1 MSHCVGLCTRSS
13 VPASTRLSVRWLLSP
28 AVRQNSTRTARPSL
42 TSSVSPSPP
51 RSATPSTSRSAGWS
65 ASPGVSWW
73 RRSWSKRSAIMSRLK
88 SVTKSPHNTVPSP
101 TPRHSSC
108 LIFHPY
114 LYYLTNAMQE
124 CEPLAPD
131 CRIVQETVCGN
142 AGYSPS
148 DSPPP
153 PPPHSRAHI
162 NQHYGLG
169 KREAQ
174 ASRQEKSYNKAGYQ
188 GFRYGPHLGPLGF
201 GPLARLPVAPGGS
214 DPWPGRDNKGQ
225 SKIGI
230 VLSLSGH
237 GCTKIPRQV
246 CEHQKPACRKVPHQE
261 CKPTTER
268 KCHAVPKPHCTK
280 VARKVPRKECGSV
293 EKEHCQYFPE
303 QICET
308 VSQQKC
314 EPVSRERCEQIPQTH
329 CVGKISSIS
338 HCMP

>member
-1 MSHCVGLCTRSS
+1 
-13 VPASTRLSVRWLLSP
+13 
-28 AVRQNSTRTARPSL
+28 
-42 TSSVSPSPP
+42 
-51 RSATPSTSRSAGWS
+51 
-65 ASPGVSWW
+65 
-73 RRSWSKRSAIMSRLK
+73 MSRLK

-174 ASRQEKSYNKAGYQ
+174 ASRQEKSYNKAEYQ

-214 DPWPGRDNKGQ
+214 DPWPGT
-225 SKIGI
+225 
-230 VLSLSGH
+230 
-237 GCTKIPRQV
+237 TKD
-246 CEHQKPACRKVPHQE
+246 
-261 CKPTTER
+261 
-268 KCHAVPKPHCTK
+268 K
-280 VARKVPRKECGSV
+280 VALALFSPCQVMAAPRYRDKSV
-293 EKEHCQYFPE
+293 NLRSQLAEKCLTKSANQQLRENVTLFPNLIAPKWQE
-303 QICET
+303 RFQEKNVALWKRSTASISRSRSARRFLNRN
-308 VSQQKC
+308 VSQ
-314 EPVSRERCEQIPQTH
+314 
-329 CVGKISSIS
+329 
-338 HCMP
+338 